1 MQNCVK
7 HPLKFKALHE
17 NANKEQIIVN
27 FHEKFDMNQSNKLD
41 NNIQHLNEHI
51 YETDKK
57 KVI

>member
-41 NNIQHLNEHI
+41 NNIKHVNEHI
-51 YETDKK
+51 FEK
-57 KVI
+57 I